1 MVKCDGCGLVRADPT
16 ADPQVIT
23 DLYSKSSFD
32 YSEEVANLK
41 RTYGRYLRKVD
52 DYVESK
58 GSLLEIG
65 CGNGFFIE
73 KALSMGYKTV
83 KGIEPSMK
91 AIEASNPSVRH
102 NIICDVMRPGLFGAE
117 EFDVICMF
125 QLLDHISDPTTFL
138 RECFKALKPGGVVLS
153 INHNVKALSAR
164 LLGKVSPIVD
174 IEHTFLF
181 SKITIARLFEVHKF
195 EVKRSGLVLNSYTI
209 RYLVRLAPIAR
220 LLKQALLSVLVNA
233 GLGRMRL
240 FVPLGNLYLI
250 AQKPATKNGFL
261 LGGSQ

>member
-1 MVKCDGCGLVRADPT
+1 MVKCDGCGLVRADP
-16 ADPQVIT
+16 AVDPQVIA
-23 DLYSKSSFD
+23 DLYSKSGFD
-32 YSEEVANLK
+32 YAEEVANLK

-65 CGNGFFIE
+65 CGNGFFLE

-83 KGIEPSMK
+83 MGIEPSMK
-91 AIEASNPSVRH
+91 AIEASNPSVRPT
-102 NIICDVMRPGLFGAE
+102 IICDIMRPGLFGAE

-138 RECFKALKPGGVVLS
+138 RECFKVLKPGGVVLS

-164 LLGKVSPIVD
+164 LLGKASPIVD

-181 SKITIARLFEVHKF
+181 SKITIARLFGVHKF
-195 EVKRSGLVLNSYTI
+195 EVKQSGLVLNSYTI
-209 RYLVRLAPIAR
+209 KYLVHLAPIAS
-220 LLKQALLSVLVNA
+220 LFKQALLSVLVNA
-233 GLGRMRL
+233 GLGRIGL
-240 FVPLGNLYLI
+240 SLPLGNLYLI
-250 AQKPATKNGFL
+250 AQKPAT
-261 LGGSQ
+261 